1 MTEAHNDTKTRPAIT
16 ATATRKTRFIFM
28 LKLSQ
33 NEPIGWHKAVSE
45 PRQTQDKPK
54 KNPRK

>member
-1 MTEAHNDTKTRPAIT
+1 
-16 ATATRKTRFIFM
+16 M

-45 PRQTQDKPK
+45 PRQTQEKPK
-54 KNPRK
+54 KISVRGPAKPDGHHVLLANDY